1 MLTWVRWVIAWG
13 HMSGYVKVFG
23 DLILTST
30 VWRESKEVKLLWMT
44 MLFLANRNGLVEATI
59 PGMAHYSGLTIT
71 ETEDALKVLSE
82 EDKYSRTQELGGKR
96 VVKTPD
102 GWRVV
107 NYILYRDR
115 MTKEERRDYKRVKQA
130 EYRDRDSKTPVP
142 SVPVVDEFGD
152 PIAAEAQPL
161 AAPSL
166 VSDQAVRRK
175 APSRISAPRPQDRT
189 RIVGLPVH
197 DARAGDRDGPAPNR
211 RFLLLPRT
219 QSDRLPRDPVDGR

>member
-1 MLTWVRWVIAWG
+1 
-13 HMSGYVKVFG
+13 
-23 DLILTST
+23 
-30 VWRESKEVKLLWMT
+30 
-44 MLFLANRNGLVEATI
+44 
-59 PGMAHYSGLTIT
+59 MAHYSGLTIT

-175 APSRISAPRPQDRT
+175 APSRISAPRPQDPLFNALAEECGVIGKPGKALGGEIGTALADMKAQRDMVLT
-189 RIVGLPVH
+189 ESDIRS
-197 DARAGDRDGPAPNR
+197 AAKAYRAKWPKMTMSPSALAKWMSTLNGK
-211 RFLLLPRT
+211 T
-219 QSDRLPRDPVDGR
+219 QDIFAMTNEELTKNLI